1 MRMHLKLARAT
12 NCPGKSI
19 STLIGGWV
27 ALQNIET
34 QRLFRLFRQKG
45 QQDKK
50 YKKTKQRPKKEF
62 NFVTS
67 GQFCTLAMFFFFFT
81 EQNFQTK
88 KSTKLAL

>member
-1 MRMHLKLARAT
+1 MAF

-19 STLIGGWV
+19 PTLIGGWV

-34 QRLFRLFRQKG
+34 QRLFRQKG
-45 QQDKK
+45 QQDKKYKK